1 MKPNHIR
8 AIAICLFRHGNQ
20 LLVAEGYDEV
30 KRQTFYRPLGGTIEF
45 GEYSHQTILREIREE
60 LGAEVDHVTY
70 LFTLENVFTHNGQPG
85 HEIIMIY
92 DGAFTDETLYR
103 RERLEAS
110 EDNGQ
115 PFVARWMTLDAF
127 ARVARDARAAGE
139 ASGQSGD
146 PPLYPTGLLER
157 LTASP
162 FQEKSDLET
171 Q

>member
-1 MKPNHIR
+1 MLTKVIMRPNHIR
-8 AIAICLFRHGNQ
+8 AIAICLFRHGNR

-45 GEYSHQTILREIREE
+45 GEYSHQTIVREIREE
-60 LGAEVDHVTY
+60 LGAEVAHVTY

-85 HEIIMIY
+85 HEIILIY
-92 DGAFTDETLYR
+92 DGAFKDETLYQ
-103 RERLEAS
+103 RERLEAC
-110 EDNGQ
+110 EDSGQ
-115 PFVARWMTLDAF
+115 PFIARWMPLDAF
-127 ARVARDARAAGE
+127 ARDARR
-139 ASGQSGD
+139 QSGV

-162 FQEKSDLET
+162 FQAQSTLEA